1 MAESPMLTFVGTAQA
16 YPAKRPPELR
26 AEDFHEIAGRYPP
39 AEAEAQSA
47 RCSQCGVPY
56 CSVHCPLH
64 NHIPDWLRLT
74 AEGRLQEA
82 YELSNATSTMPE
94 ICGRICPQDRLCEGN
109 CVIEFSGHGAV
120 TIGSVEK
127 FITDTAWEE
136 GWVEPLRPG
145 RPTGQSVGIVGAG
158 PAGLTAAEYL
168 RAAGH
173 DVHVYDRHDR
183 AGGLLTYGIPGFK
196 LEKEVVMRRIARL
209 EGGGIVFHL
218 GSEVGGALPFADLR
232 ARHDALLI
240 ATGVYKPRGVKIPTV
255 IALNPPL
262 QGEVAR
268 EARRRGVSGGKLS
281 PAWTPLHQPS
291 AGPPPLSGEDLGG
304 TPSGIV
310 EALDY
315 LIASNRKGFGDRVP
329 AFDNGALNA
338 AGKRV
343 VVIGG
348 GDTAMDCV
356 RTAVRQGAASV
367 KCLYRRDRANMP
379 GSQREVAHA
388 EEEGVEFLW
397 LSAPEAFEA
406 AANGWVSGVRATRMR
421 LGAADASGRRM
432 PEPDVAGGFRL
443 DADLVI
449 KALGF
454 DPEELPA
461 MFGTPELGVTRW
473 GTLRIDHQSMM
484 TSIDGVFAAGDI
496 VRGASL
502 VVWAIRDGRDVA
514 EKMRAWLRG
523 RTISSTRRERIA
535 A

>member
-1 MAESPMLTFVGTAQA
+1 MAAESMLKFVTRPQS
-16 YPAKRPPELR
+16 YPEKRSAKLR
-26 AEDFHEIAGRYPP
+26 AEDFREIAERYAVPS
-39 AEAEAQSA
+39 AEDQAG

-74 AEGRLQEA
+74 AEGRLREA
-82 YELSNATSTMPE
+82 YELSNSTSTMPE

-136 GWVEPLRPG
+136 GWVEPLVPG
-145 RPTGQSVGIVGAG
+145 PARGQSIGVIGAG
-158 PAGLTAAEYL
+158 PAGLSAAEYL
-168 RAAGH
+168 RGFGY

-183 AGGLLTYGIPGFK
+183 MGGLLTYGIPGFK
-196 LEKEVVMRRIARL
+196 LEKEIVMRRVERL
-209 EGGGIVFHL
+209 RAGGIVFHEDFAV
-218 GSEVGGALPFADLR
+218 GSDATLDELR
-232 ARHDALLI
+232 AKHDALLI
-240 ATGVYKPRGVKIPTV
+240 ATGVYKARAIKAPGV
-255 IALNPPL
+255 
-262 QGEVAR
+262 GSD
-268 EARRRGVSGGKLS
+268 GV
-281 PAWTPLHQPS
+281 
-291 AGPPPLSGEDLGG
+291 
-304 TPSGIV
+304 V

-315 LIASNRKGFGDRVP
+315 LTASNRKGFGDAVP
-329 AFDNGALNA
+329 AFDDGSLDA
-338 AGKRV
+338 AGKHV

-379 GSQREVAHA
+379 GSQREVANA
-388 EEEGVEFLW
+388 EEEGVEFVW
-397 LSAPEAFEA
+397 LSAPEAFA
-406 AANGWVSGVRATRMR
+406 ASAEQSLGRVTGVKASRMR
-421 LGAADASGRRM
+421 LGAPDASGRRA
-432 PEPDVAGGFRL
+432 PEIDPEGGF
-443 DADLVI
+443 DVPADLVI

-454 DPEELPA
+454 DAEDLPHL
-461 MFGTPELGVTRW
+461 FGAPELGVTRW
-473 GTLRIDHQSMM
+473 GTLLADNRTMM
-484 TSIDGVFAAGDI
+484 TSLPGVFAAGDI

-514 EKMRAWLRG
+514 ARMHDWLKAQAQTG
-523 RTISSTRRERIA
+523 RKA